1 MTGSSLRPRVGT
13 VWRHLH
19 RVPVTVAY
27 AASLVAVTTA
37 VAALGPAVHDRVIG
51 YASTNLHNLAHG
63 RFGTLLSSAFIADD
77 DLFYFWLPGLICL
90 LAAVEL
96 RWRSRRLVVM
106 FFVGH
111 VVTTLVVAAGLVV
124 AVELGWLPRSI
135 SRVADVGVS
144 YGVLT
149 VVGAL
154 TAVVPARLKPVWL
167 GWWLA
172 GAVAVLVVSGDFTE
186 AGHVIAF
193 AVGLLMS
200 TRLEPPAHWTRGET
214 VVFGVGVCFGYAVL
228 VHTPELALIGLPA
241 SSLCATVTAVVSRRI
256 QAKSSG
262 RDTAQSARQDSGG

>member
-1 MTGSSLRPRVGT
+1 MTGSLPRLRVGP
-13 VWRHLH
+13 VWRRLH
-19 RVPVTVAY
+19 RVPVTATY
-27 AASLVAVTTA
+27 AALLVAVTVA
-37 VAALGPAVHDRVIG
+37 LAALGPAVHDRVVG

-154 TAVVPARLKPVWL
+154 TAVLPARLKPVWL
-167 GWWLA
+167 GWWLS
-172 GAVAVLVVSGDFTE
+172 GAVAVLVASNDFTD
-186 AGHVIAF
+186 AGHALAF

-200 TRLEPPAHWTRGET
+200 TRLEPPPHWSRGEA

-228 VHTPELALIGLPA
+228 VHTPELALVGLPA
-241 SSLCATVTAVVSRRI
+241 SLLCAAVTTVASRRLHTK
-256 QAKSSG
+256 ASA